1 MRSLPKASRT
11 AAAPTFQAC
20 EQQQEARVYLR
31 QQGLRRKTPLFLGV
45 HIHLFSK
52 VHLPEWGGF
61 PSFDLTFVFACSAAV
76 ALGSPCRRYRRSF
89 CDRSQIRRLLACPP
103 LQGCHATTTMLALR
117 AG

>member
-52 VHLPEWGGF
+52 VHLPEWRGF
-61 PSFDLTFVFACSAAV
+61 PSFDLTFVFC
-76 ALGSPCRRYRRSF
+76 
-89 CDRSQIRRLLACPP
+89 
-103 LQGCHATTTMLALR
+103 M
-117 AG
+117 